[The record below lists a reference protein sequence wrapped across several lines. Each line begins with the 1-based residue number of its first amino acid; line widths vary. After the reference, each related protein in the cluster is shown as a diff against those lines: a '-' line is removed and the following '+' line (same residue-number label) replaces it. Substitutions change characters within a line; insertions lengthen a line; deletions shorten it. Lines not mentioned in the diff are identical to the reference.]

1 MPPQPTPL
9 TTFPKA
15 GFRKHVHDEEASS
28 QDVSCLN
35 LSYMIE
41 CVIIASYY
49 LQNCPFYFALQQNP
63 LNFSRYRCDMS
74 QMPLTDCRLILNL
87 DNVEHKEHKVL
98 LLRAG
103 ISPDNFDRQLKICI
117 NHRDILGRKF
127 NRYLKWDNCRYRGHV
142 DDKTKK
148 LSEKTSRQ
156 ITYPEALAALKCQ
169 DLQLP
174 LGMPICNSCYKSV
187 TALIGPLPMNTD
199 TDSEISSLESSERL
213 TGESWKSTSEKQQA
227 ESDGD
232 SMNLIPLS
240 QTLNEIPVQTRP
252 VTRAHPLSEDQL
264 MLEPEPVDQ
273 GQPIQQANAGATS
286 VEQGKPH
293 KQKMLALNH
302 YLDAWGL
309 QKFPGAKH
317 FKNRQFQ
324 DCSDP
329 GRQRMV
335 LQGIARGVF
344 ALLQTASETE
354 SDWSVMWNQLQKS
367 GFVEKELGIEKQMSA
382 EMREHVLLYNRAP
395 NYPVRTQ
402 ILAILFP
409 VFRYCEINRFNY
421 KPEESINDEHESDID
436 ISQLETEGLFF
447 DPPVSPHLWKQ
458 SGIHGQGGA
467 LEQVVRQPVV
477 KWFFEIEC
485 VQAVQAYAN
494 HPDVLQRVAYG
505 TRLVDKV
512 YGDGKTE
519 VANVFRTTHD
529 AQLALEISDHLVEQD
544 IPKPHPCIRT
554 ITRMLKNMP
563 AGKTRSLEVRKRVL
577 LSST

>member
-1 MPPQPTPL
+1 MCNNCAQR
-9 TTFPKA
+9 F
-15 GFRKHVHDEEASS
+15 
-28 QDVSCLN
+28 
-35 LSYMIE
+35 SY
-41 CVIIASYY
+41 S

-63 LNFSRYRCDMS
+63 LNLSRYRCDKS
-74 QMPLTDCRLILNL
+74 QMPLMDCRLIFNL
-87 DNVEHKEHKVL
+87 ENVDHKEHKVL

-103 ISPDNFDRQLKICI
+103 ISPDNFDRRLEICI
-117 NHRDILGRKF
+117 NHRDILGTQF
-127 NRYLKWDNCRYRGHV
+127 NRYVYLDNCRYGGHV
-142 DDKTKK
+142 YNKTK
-148 LSEKTSRQ
+148 LSEKGRQ
-156 ITYPEALAALKCQ
+156 ITYTEALAALKCQ
-169 DLQLP
+169 KLQLPLP
-174 LGMPICNSCYKSV
+174 LGMPICKSCHELV
-187 TALIGPLPMNTD
+187 IALIGPLPMDTD
-199 TDSEISSLESSERL
+199 TDSETSSPESSERL
-213 TGESWKSTSEKQQA
+213 TGESWKPTPEKRQPESE
-227 ESDGD
+227 GD
-232 SMNLIPLS
+232 SMSLTGLS
-240 QTLNEIPVQTRP
+240 QTLNDIPVLTRP

-273 GQPIQQANAGATS
+273 EQPIQQANANAGAPD

-293 KQKMLALNH
+293 KQKMGALNH
-302 YLDAWGL
+302 FLEAWGL

-317 FKNRQFQ
+317 FKNRRFE

-335 LQGIARGVF
+335 LQGLARGVF
-344 ALLQTASETE
+344 ALLQTASQTE

-367 GFVEKELGIEKQMSA
+367 GFVEKELGIEKAMSA

-395 NYPVRTQ
+395 NYPARTQ

-421 KPEESINDEHESDID
+421 KTEESINDEHESDID
-436 ISQLETEGLFF
+436 ISQIETEGLFW

-458 SGIHGQGGA
+458 SGIHAQGGA
-467 LEQVVRQPVV
+467 LERVVRQPVV
-477 KWFFEIEC
+477 KWKFDIEC

-505 TRLVDKV
+505 TRLVDNV

-544 IPKPHPCIRT
+544 IPAPHPCIRT

-577 LSST
+577 LSWT